1 LRFNLCPL
9 LFSVGPIA
17 NRYDIKLILTVIRSW
32 CNFYVSLRFI
42 LLRTLVAETVSTNR
56 PYSPRW
62 LVAQGRDEEA
72 IKVLCMT
79 RELPEESELIQ
90 IEYL

>member
-1 LRFNLCPL
+1 MLVYAYSMSVSSAHT
-9 LFSVGPIA
+9 LF
-17 NRYDIKLILTVIRSW
+17 
-32 CNFYVSLRFI
+32 
-42 LLRTLVAETVSTNR
+42 R

-79 RELPEESELIQ
+79 RELLEDSEVIQ